1 MSDRIGTV
9 DRWATKLGVRPVA
22 TRMYWLWRDARD
34 ALREFRYRQYRLR
47 NDTYR
52 VTVGDAR
59 ADFHVLSR
67 QEYLDL
73 VRLPERPILADL
85 LSELRRDDVFYDLG
99 SNIGLYSCLVASV
112 VEPTV
117 VAFEP
122 HPKNAERLAQN
133 RSLNESA
140 LSLQRVAIAASSGT
154 AQMRLSPGFDIDTV
168 GSAGHTLLT
177 EYYDEDSG
185 VISTEKRRG
194 DEFVAEAEH
203 PPPTVLK
210 IDTEGTEMDVLQGF
224 DSTLARPEC
233 RLVYC
238 EVHEDR
244 LRSQGRSVSDIRAFL
259 ESHGFSAEERS
270 VADCPPFVRA
280 EKPG

>member
-22 TRMYWLWRDARD
+22 ARMYWLWRDARD

-99 SNIGLYSCLVASV
+99 SNIGLY
-112 VEPTV
+112 
-117 VAFEP
+117 
-122 HPKNAERLAQN
+122 
-133 RSLNESA
+133 
-140 LSLQRVAIAASSGT
+140 
-154 AQMRLSPGFDIDTV
+154 
-168 GSAGHTLLT
+168 
-177 EYYDEDSG
+177 
-185 VISTEKRRG
+185 
-194 DEFVAEAEH
+194 
-203 PPPTVLK
+203 
-210 IDTEGTEMDVLQGF
+210 
-224 DSTLARPEC
+224 
-233 RLVYC
+233 
-238 EVHEDR
+238 
-244 LRSQGRSVSDIRAFL
+244 
-259 ESHGFSAEERS
+259 
-270 VADCPPFVRA
+270 
-280 EKPG
+280 